1 MYHLRISVFN
11 TAGAAA
17 AALSYLT
24 CDLLCWQV
32 AVYSELNFTQAVN
45 DVKFHPLDH
54 IVAFS
59 SRGDNHKVLVFR
71 YEYNQ
76 AEREAKNYFTLVPAS
91 RSAAAA
97 SNTAAAAAS
106 DK

>member
-1 MYHLRISVFN
+1 M
-11 TAGAAA
+11 
-17 AALSYLT
+17 
-24 CDLLCWQV
+24 

-91 RSAAAA
+91 RSAAA
-97 SNTAAAAAS
+97 SNTAAAAAAS